1 MFIHI
6 DMDYFFAQAEEL
18 RHPEYKGKIVVVCVY
33 SGRTEDSGV
42 VSTVNYEGRKYGIHS
57 GQPIYQA
64 KQRAPP
70 ADSVFIPVD
79 HEYYL
84 ATSDKIDGI
93 MRKYSDR
100 AERTSIDE
108 WFLEVERIPEETA
121 RALKSE
127 IKEDTGLTCS
137 VGVAS
142 SRLGSKMAAERS
154 KPDGL
159 LLLDS
164 LGERKLIEES
174 DVEKVVGIGKKTAEA
189 LHALGVEKV
198 KDLKKLDKVA
208 LVEKFGKKTGS
219 WFISLAE
226 GRYYDLLQ
234 YAEEEQ
240 VEVSRIATLKMKT
253 RDAGDL
259 GAKVK
264 ELEKDNKEWLKRNN
278 KFFRTIGITFITDDM
293 KAHTRSLSFRNPRGW
308 AEDCSEEVAA
318 LIRQFLG
325 ENDREVRRIGVK
337 YTNFVD
343 VSGQSTLAGEFRN
356 LLEF

>member
-42 VSTVNYEGRKYGIHS
+42 VSTVNYEGRRYGVHS
-57 GQPIYQA
+57 GQSIHEA
-64 KQRAPP
+64 KRKAPQ
-70 ADSVFIPVD
+70 ADSVFLPVD
-79 HEYYL
+79 HGYYQEI
-84 ATSDKIDGI
+84 SDSIDGI
-93 MRKYSDR
+93 VGKYGDN

-108 WFLEVERIPEETA
+108 WFLQAEKIPEETA

-127 IKEDTGLTCS
+127 IKEKTRLTCS
-137 VGVAS
+137 VGVAP
-142 SRLGSKMAAERS
+142 SRLGSKMAADRS

-159 LLLDS
+159 LILDS
-164 LGERKLIEES
+164 LGERKLIEDS

-198 KDLKKLDKVA
+198 KDLKKLDKVD
-208 LVEKFGKKTGS
+208 LVERFGRKTGS
-219 WFISLAE
+219 WFVSLAE

-234 YAEEEQ
+234 YVDEEQ
-240 VEVSRIATLKMKT
+240 VEVSRIGTLKMKT
-253 RDAGDL
+253 RDAGEL
-259 GAKVK
+259 AAKVK
-264 ELEKDNKEWLKRNN
+264 ELEKDNKEWLRRNN
-278 KFFRTIGITFITDDM
+278 KFFRTIGLSFVTDDM

-308 AEDCSEEVAA
+308 AENCSEEVAA
-318 LIRQFLG
+318 LIRQFLA
-325 ENDREVRRIGVK
+325 ENSRDVRRIGVK

>member
-1 MFIHI
+1 MFIHV

-18 RHPEYKGKIVVVCVY
+18 RHPEYRGKIIVVCVY

-42 VSTVNYEGRKYGIHS
+42 VSTVNYEGRRHGIHS
-57 GQPIYQA
+57 GQAIYMA
-64 KQRAPP
+64 KKRAPP
-70 ADSVFIPVD
+70 ADSVFLPVD
-79 HEYYL
+79 HVYYQE
-84 ATSDKIDGI
+84 TSDAIDAVI
-93 MRKYSDR
+93 RKYDES

-108 WFLEVERIPEETA
+108 WFLRVERIPEETA

-127 IKEDTGLTCS
+127 IAEKTRLTCS
-137 VGVAS
+137 VGVAP
-142 SRLGSKMAAERS
+142 SRLGSKMAADRS

-159 LLLDS
+159 LVLDS
-164 LGERKLIEES
+164 LGERRLIEES

-198 KDLKKLDKVA
+198 KDLKKLDRIG
-208 LVEKFGKKTGS
+208 LIERFGKKTGA
-219 WFISLAE
+219 WFVSLAE

-240 VEVSRIATLKMKT
+240 VEVSRIGTLKERT
-253 RDAGDL
+253 RDAGEL
-259 GAKVK
+259 AAKVA
-264 ELEKDNKEWLKRNN
+264 ELEKDNKEWLRRNN
-278 KFFRTIGITFITDDM
+278 KFFRTIGLSFVTDDM

-308 AEDCSEEVAA
+308 AEDCSEEVVA
-318 LIRQFLG
+318 LIRQFLA
-325 ENDREVRRIGVK
+325 ENDRDVRRIGVK